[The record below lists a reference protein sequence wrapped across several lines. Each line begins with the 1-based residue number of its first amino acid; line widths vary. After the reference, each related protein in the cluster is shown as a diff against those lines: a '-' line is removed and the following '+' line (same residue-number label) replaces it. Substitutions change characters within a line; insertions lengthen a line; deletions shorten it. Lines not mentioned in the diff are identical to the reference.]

1 MWIQELF
8 LLPVHFPASSFLR
21 RNFLSIDLYL
31 FVLNALQKT
40 MWVFLKDVA
49 VPYVNAR
56 LRKGFPLPVIRGFS
70 LEDADIS
77 CSNSRIVV
85 CSNVAYPD

>member
-1 MWIQELF
+1 
-8 LLPVHFPASSFLR
+8 
-21 RNFLSIDLYL
+21 
-31 FVLNALQKT
+31 

-56 LRKGFPLPVIRGFS
+56 FRKGFPLPVIRGFS

-77 CSNSRIVV
+77 CSSSRIVV
-85 CSNVAYPD
+85 CSNVAYTDQ